1 MPVGRTAIELV
12 SLGYTVIP
20 KQTYITDHLKIT
32 GNLYPEEIGKIKK
45 T

>member
-20 KQTYITDHLKIT
+20 KQTYVTDHLKIT
-32 GNLYPEEIGKIKK
+32 GNL
-45 T
+45 